1 MREKKEEFTRICA
14 SVAVKEIEGLT
25 PETKIFSIREKN
37 GIMWWRREGWG
48 MWQETGEGSSLRAA
62 EFEVMNEH

>member
-1 MREKKEEFTRICA
+1 MSSRHKMREKKEEFTRICA

-37 GIMWWRREGWG
+37 GIMW
-48 MWQETGEGSSLRAA
+48 
-62 EFEVMNEH
+62 